1 MTRRRQRNNGNK
13 KTRSLRGGELTL
25 KLKET
30 VNTDINTLLSQYFSG
45 ENLDQTLITKY
56 ASNIELKEFTPIY
69 KNYSSISQTPN
80 YLNALEKYGG
90 IRSTELDVISFS
102 SSLNAVTTALGVA
115 SMGLIVSMQA
125 ATFAGNEAVVG
136 TIGIASASTI
146 SSATTSV
153 ITAIGGATA
162 LALTA
167 TGLGLIVLFG
177 LVSTMVYVSNLY
189 LKEKELQEL
198 SRLIVGVCEYIKN
211 DAHIIHMFYKN
222 TNTALPAGAKLASL
236 LKQLYNLM
244 FKTLSYFPKEYFY
257 DAYKNYLNTENVAL
271 RIAELN
277 QVYNVYNTKDN
288 YLKCNE
294 NNIDILLQTGNFLL
308 YRYIFVRLCIIDK
321 QRYLNDSNNF
331 QSEDEKYEKIT
342 ETTNYYYG
350 KYNSNGINYYIKDEY
365 GIYKQQNGKILS
377 VNGKLIAKLNL
388 NGNPFIDCNN
398 CYIKKD
404 HKKAAE
410 KEAAE
415 NQEKKAN
422 NDSQSGGDRFDTKN
436 FATSVFGKFLSS
448 ASNTASNTA
457 SNFGSSL
464 ATGIKK
470 IGNKISTNET
480 LNSIGIPS
488 GVKNYY
494 SRYRKY
500 FRPIAEVE
508 KEYNVSITQHIPSK
522 PFIEQTVSSTANSSF
537 LYSGEQF
544 RQLLGDYAI
553 MDTTYTMSVTKYV
566 FDFNTYVIKNMGNSD
581 KLKSAVPS
589 NVTHADQI
597 LTALVGTKYSEGR
610 IIETPETNYLKEKI
624 AVMLYPLLAEKVYNE
639 IFGVFKQKIRQ
650 QIITDTAVNT
660 ARLIQNS
667 ALSKLINPDAK
678 DVANSII
685 NPISKNDINVSIAQS
700 DTQPNTQPN
709 TPPGSQPNTP
719 PGSQPNTPPG
729 SQPNSP

>member
-45 ENLDQTLITKY
+45 ENLDQTLIAKY
-56 ASNIELKEFTPIY
+56 ASNIQLKEFTPIY
-69 KNYSSISQTPN
+69 KNYSSISQTPD
-80 YLNALEKYGG
+80 YLNALAKYGN
-90 IRSTELDVISFS
+90 IRSAELDVISFS

-162 LALTA
+162 LGLTA

-177 LVSTMVYVSNLY
+177 LVSTIVYVSNLY

-244 FKTLSYFPKEYFY
+244 FKTLSYFPEKYFY

-342 ETTNYYYG
+342 YYNG
-350 KYNSNGINYYIKDEY
+350 ENKSDGINYYIKDKN
-365 GIYKQQNGKILS
+365 GIYNEQKGKIFKVEPHTFGDIRAFLTDS
-377 VNGKLIAKLNL
+377 TTIYN
-388 NGNPFIDCNN
+388 CNN

-404 HKKAAE
+404 DKKAAE
-410 KEAAE
+410 AKYKAQVAAE
-415 NQEKKAN
+415 KQKYNEEKEKAGD
-422 NDSQSGGDRFDTKN
+422 DSDNTQSGGDRFDTKN
-436 FATSVFGKFLSS
+436 FATSGFGKFLSS

-566 FDFNTYVIKNMGNSD
+566 FDFNTYVITNMGNSE

-589 NVTHADQI
+589 NVTDANQI
-597 LTALVGTKYSEGR
+597 LDAVVATKNSESE
-610 IIETPETNYLKEKI
+610 ITTQLKQKI
-624 AVMLYPLLAEKVYNE
+624 AVMLYTLLAEEVYNDIFGSAIIKNISEKVYNDILGSAIKNRMSLDNRDNDDNE
-639 IFGVFKQKIRQ
+639 KSDFTPSTSVSSTPRSASGVDKV
-650 QIITDTAVNT
+650 DNE
-660 ARLIQNS
+660 
-667 ALSKLINPDAK
+667 LINLVDK
-678 DVANSII
+678 DDNFYPT
-685 NPISKNDINVSIAQS
+685 N
-700 DTQPNTQPN
+700 
-709 TPPGSQPNTP
+709 
-719 PGSQPNTPPG
+719 
-729 SQPNSP
+729 